1 MATTSGSSLDFLAN
15 ARGDTWFHRL
25 DPRTKI
31 LYLVALVG
39 VDLIFLKP
47 LYLFTV
53 FLSTVPIWIS
63 SKVKLRPILPQLTG
77 FSITLLSFMLFA
89 FSFSGAVGTSG
100 HVDAD
105 ETGIPLGPFV
115 IYPSA
120 ASIGA
125 VQVLRMAIPMAT
137 SLLVFATTDPTAFAR
152 ALNQMKVPR
161 EISFMMVTALRLFPL
176 VLEESTN
183 INQAQKVRGVSTK
196 GLANR
201 IRATGILVLP
211 LFINI
216 LRQSRDLG
224 IAVESRGFG
233 ARQWH
238 GSLRELSFGTN
249 DYLMFVWIVIFV
261 SIGLYVRFVLG
272 LGWAWII

>member
-1 MATTSGSSLDFLAN
+1 MVTTAGSSLDFLAN
-15 ARGDTWFHRL
+15 ARGNTWFHRL

-39 VDLIFLKP
+39 VDLIFLRP
-47 LYLFTV
+47 LYLFAV

-63 SKVKLRPILPQLTG
+63 SKVKLRPILPQLVG
-77 FSITLLSFMLFA
+77 FSIVLLSFMLFT

-100 HVDAD
+100 HVDPD
-105 ETGIPLGPFV
+105 ETGIPLGPLV

-125 VQVLRMAIPMAT
+125 VQVLRMAIPMVT

-161 EISFMMVTALRLFPL
+161 EISFMMVTALRFFPL
-176 VLEESTN
+176 ALQEMTD
-183 INQAQKVRGVSTK
+183 ITQAQRVRGVSTK
-196 GLANR
+196 GPANR
-201 IRATGILVLP
+201 IRATRLLVLP
-211 LFINI
+211 LFINL
-216 LRQSRDLG
+216 LRQSRDMG

-233 ARQWH
+233 ARKWE
-238 GSLRELSFGTN
+238 GSLRELSFGRN
-249 DYLMFVWIVIFV
+249 DYLMFAWIVIFV
-261 SIGLYVRFVLG
+261 CIGIYVRFVLG